1 LAELVAAEAQ
11 LGVALPIALRE
22 LLLETDGVRG
32 NYDLPLIWSLDRIVR
47 DNKIFRRDLEFRS
60 LYMPFD
66 ALLFFSDAGNGDQ
79 FAFAIAGGQVRR
91 PDVFVWNHED
101 DSRTWVA
108 GGLRSFVEGWING
121 KISV

>member
-1 LAELVAAEAQ
+1 VAAEAQ